1 MSSGG
6 RRNRIAGQFAARTI
20 EMIKSPAWCVLGLS
34 ARRALD
40 RIEIELADHG
50 GTDNGR
56 LPVTYDDFVRYGIH
70 RHAIAP
76 GIRELEALGFIE
88 VTPASP
94 LLNSI
99 ESKD

>member
-1 MSSGG
+1 
-6 RRNRIAGQFAARTI
+6 
-20 EMIKSPAWCVLGLS
+20 
-34 ARRALD
+34 
-40 RIEIELADHG
+40 
-50 GTDNGR
+50 
-56 LPVTYDDFVRYGIH
+56 VRYGIH